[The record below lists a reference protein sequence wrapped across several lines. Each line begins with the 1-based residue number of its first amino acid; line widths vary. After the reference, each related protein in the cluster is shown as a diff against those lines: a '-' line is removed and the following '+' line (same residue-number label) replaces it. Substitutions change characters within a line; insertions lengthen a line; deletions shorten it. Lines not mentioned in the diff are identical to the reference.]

1 MRAGGT
7 SEVKEMTPEV
17 IEICNQIKAAL
28 EEKLGAPCD
37 VFEPKSF
44 KSQVVAGT
52 NYFVKVHVGNEKH
65 VHLRIYKHFSGTT
78 ELHSH
83 QVDKTHE
90 DPIEYFK
97 NVFQ

>member
-1 MRAGGT
+1 MIFDILFIPVKMRAGET

-44 KSQVVAGT
+44 KSQVRLSNPT
-52 NYFVKVHVGNEKH
+52 NF
-65 VHLRIYKHFSGTT
+65 
-78 ELHSH
+78 
-83 QVDKTHE
+83 
-90 DPIEYFK
+90 
-97 NVFQ
+97 

>member
-65 VHLRIYKHFSGTT
+65 VHLRIYQKLPCYGGTT

-83 QVDKTHE
+83 QVDKSHE
-90 DPIEYFK
+90 DPIEYF
-97 NVFQ
+97 